1 MIPTPLS
8 LPVRRVMVVAPHPD
22 DESLGCGGLLAHFA
36 RDGREVRVV
45 FVTEGGA
52 SHSGSLLW
60 PRERLGH
67 QRRLEA
73 EAALQILG
81 VPACRA
87 EFLGLRDADMPNP
100 GDNGYDPAL
109 STLVSLVS
117 AFDPD
122 LIVLPWRRDPHR
134 DHRDAWALGMD
145 ALARTGLEAQILEY
159 AVWLD
164 ELGAVEDFPGPGEM
178 ERVEFDIASVL
189 DIKRA
194 AVAAHLSQTTDL
206 IADDP
211 AAFRLSADTIDRL
224 CGPTETYWR
233 PCV

>member
-8 LPVRRVMVVAPHPD
+8 LPARRVLVVAPHPD

-36 RDGREVRVV
+36 RDGREARVV
-45 FVTEGGA
+45 FMTEGGA
-52 SHSGSLLW
+52 SHSGSVLW
-60 PRERLGH
+60 PRERLGQ
-67 QRRLEA
+67 QRQREA

-81 VPACRA
+81 VPVQSAR
-87 EFLGLRDADMPNP
+87 FLGLMDADMPKR
-100 GDNGYDPAL
+100 DDDGYAL
-109 STLVSLVS
+109 AFSRMVSLVS
-117 AFDPD
+117 TFDPD
-122 LIVLPWRRDPHR
+122 LVVLPWRRDPHR

-145 ALARTGLEAQILEY
+145 ALSRTGMEVPILEY

-164 ELGAVEDFPGPGEM
+164 ELGEAEDFPEVGEM

-189 DIKRA
+189 NLKRA

-206 IADDP
+206 ITDDP
-211 AAFRLSADTIDRL
+211 AAFRLTADTIDRL
-224 CGPTETYWR
+224 CGPTETYWH